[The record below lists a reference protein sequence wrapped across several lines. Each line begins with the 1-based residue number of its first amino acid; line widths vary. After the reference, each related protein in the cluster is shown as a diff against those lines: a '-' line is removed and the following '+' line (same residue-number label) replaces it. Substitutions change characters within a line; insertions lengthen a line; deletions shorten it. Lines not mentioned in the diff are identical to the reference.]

1 MRPLAW
7 RSLMKKVFIDGETG
21 TTGLQVRERLVNHPD
36 IEVIS
41 IDPEKKRDI
50 EEKRRLMKEAD
61 VTVLC
66 LPDDA
71 AKDTVALAQAEGC
84 RVLDASS
91 VHRVAEGW
99 VYGMAELDVSQ
110 REMIQ
115 NAQFVSNPGCYPT
128 GIILLL
134 KPLVEQGL
142 LEADGHYAV
151 NAISGYT
158 GGGKQLIEK
167 YEGSDASPTYGT
179 YGLNFKHKHLPE
191 IQKWSQLTNTP
202 IFIPSVG
209 DFAQGMLISIPL
221 TLTGET
227 RAEALH
233 QALVDTYAS
242 EAFVTVH
249 PFNQVQDS
257 YAPFLT
263 PHGLENT
270 NQVELA
276 VFASEDGQS
285 VVLSAKLDNLGKGAS
300 GAAVQNLNLMLG
312 CKEDT
317 AVVL

>member
-1 MRPLAW
+1 
-7 RSLMKKVFIDGETG
+7 MKKVFIDGETG

-36 IEVIS
+36 IEIIS
-41 IDPEKKRDI
+41 IDPDKKRDV
-50 EEKRRLMKEAD
+50 EEKRRLMNEAD

-71 AKDTVALAQAEGC
+71 AKDSVALAKEEGC
-84 RVLDASS
+84 RILDASS

-99 VYGMAELDVSQ
+99 VYGMAELDPSQ
-110 REMIQ
+110 RAKIQ
-115 NAQFVSNPGCYPT
+115 TAQFVSNPGCYPT

-134 KPLVEQGL
+134 KPLVEKGL
-142 LEADGHYAV
+142 LAAGGHYSV

-167 YEGSDASPTYGT
+167 YEGNDQAPTYGT

-191 IQKWSQLTNTP
+191 IHKWSGLEHAP

-209 DFAQGMLISIPL
+209 NFAQGMLISIPV
-221 TLTGET
+221 TLGDNVDASALQAAL
-227 RAEALH
+227 AE
-233 QALVDTYAS
+233 TYAE

-249 PFNQVQDS
+249 DYNQLNDPH
-257 YAPFLT
+257 APFLT

-276 VFASEDGQS
+276 VFASEDGKS
-285 VVLSAKLDNLGKGAS
+285 AVLSAKLDNLGKGAS
-300 GAAVQNLNLMLG
+300 GAAVQNLNIMLG
-312 CKEDT
+312 FAEET